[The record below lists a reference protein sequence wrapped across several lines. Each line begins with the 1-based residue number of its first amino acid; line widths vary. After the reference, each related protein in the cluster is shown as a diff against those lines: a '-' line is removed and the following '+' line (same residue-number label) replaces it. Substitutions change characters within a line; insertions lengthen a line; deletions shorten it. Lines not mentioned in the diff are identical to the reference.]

1 MKQSQKTDL
10 SKFISKLIS
19 EQQVS
24 KGQYDQFKFKGD
36 EWLPNSPDK
45 NPGDNKYGYGKP
57 TQSNVLAT
65 LKAYQPYTFR
75 NLFKTG
81 TSEIDKTSKEYL
93 ELVNA
98 LKEIQKTGKISN
110 VTLQGGASAVKKSET
125 FDNQKLAN
133 TRANNLLAAL
143 RSSGINTQKFLVV
156 KGIVGKSTVRDSA
169 EAKAEQFV
177 KVKING
183 PGQLSSARPAI
194 DNTSV
199 SVNTSTGFVNNK
211 LKESDFDKLQTNYM
225 FFSNLEQII
234 KQCQEMLELDPTT
247 IDEIIMNGHDWA
259 DDHISEAKTNIDQ
272 VYDFLINT
280 VHKTNIVEAK
290 KKNVPTN
297 PKLWKN
303 ALSWAKSRY
312 DVCPSAYCNGAA
324 VKRYNSQGG
333 KWKRK

>member
-1 MKQSQKTDL
+1 MKTNNNL
-10 SKFISKLIS
+10 SKFIKKLIS
-19 EQQVS
+19 EQQIS

-45 NPGDNKYGYGKP
+45 SLEYGTP
-57 TQSNVLAT
+57 RQSAVLAT
-65 LKAYQPYTFR
+65 LKAYKPYTFR

-81 TSEIDKTSKEYL
+81 TSEINKTSKEFI

-98 LKEIQKTGKISN
+98 LKTIQKSGKVSN
-110 VTLQGGASAVKKSET
+110 ITLQGGASAVKKSAS

-133 TRANNLLAAL
+133 KRANNLLVAL
-143 RSSGINTQKFLVV
+143 KSSGVNTQNILVV
-156 KGIVGKSTVRDSA
+156 KGIVGKSTVRDSN

-177 KVKING
+177 IVKVNG

-194 DNTSV
+194 DNTST
-199 SVNTSTGFVNNK
+199 SVRTSVGYNVN
-211 LKESDFDKLQTNYM
+211 ESDNRNTTNYM

-234 KQCQEMLELDPTT
+234 RQCELMLELNQEE
-247 IDEIIMNGHDWA
+247 IDAIISDGHDWA

-272 VYDFLINT
+272 VFDFIMNT
-280 VHKTNIVEAK
+280 TEKSNIVESK

-303 ALSWAKSRY
+303 ALNWAKSRY